1 MAEARGRDNFVAGPV
16 HSRGVRRSLHSQRI
30 FAVAVAVASPGC
42 LPEAPPPWQV
52 DHTIVAAQGVEV
64 VARGPWGSAASR
76 DDREVAEVMPGD
88 TIRPRPFV
96 IGPDGPIDEEDIRPR
111 YFYCRPQTCLGD
123 VSAAGGVRDCDD
135 EEPVPPRSTC
145 ELRGGQLTLGAMTEL
160 IQVSAIFMVS
170 GTPDGPGGAGCVERM
185 RGEAGDAE
193 SLRECLLRIE
203 LVPFGPTW
211 RLLLL
216 AAASGLA
223 DAVPLSAITPDVTA
237 ADPNLY
243 PGAPPLRV
251 LVTDPGGEGR
261 ERTAQTGDTIT
272 VRPGAEV
279 VVTAEVD
286 PADAQRYFYVDSGN
300 QFSPA
305 NEALTIGWL
314 FTEFVEWTA
323 PDLLTVAWT
332 MPGRPG
338 PFHLYALVGDGDAIT
353 PTWLRFEI
361 EAP

>member
-1 MAEARGRDNFVAGPV
+1 M
-16 HSRGVRRSLHSQRI
+16 RRILHSPRI
-30 FAVAVAVASPGC
+30 VAVAVAVAGC

-52 DHTIVAAQGVEV
+52 DHTIVAALGVDI
-64 VARGPWGSAASR
+64 VARGPWGSGASR
-76 DDREVAEVMPGD
+76 DDRGVAEAMPGD
-88 TIRPRPFV
+88 TIRPLPFV
-96 IGPDGPIDEEDIRPR
+96 IGPDGPIAEEDIRPR
-111 YFYCRPQTCLGD
+111 YFYCKPQVCLGD
-123 VSAAGGVRDCDD
+123 VSTVGGVRDCDD

-145 ELRGGQLTLGAMTEL
+145 ELRGGQLALGAMTEL
-160 IQVSAIFMVS
+160 IQVSAIFMVA
-170 GTPDGPGGAGCVERM
+170 GTPDGPSSTECLKRM

-203 LVPFGPTW
+203 LLQFGPTW

-223 DAVPLSAITPDVTA
+223 DAVPLSAISPDVTA

-243 PGAPPLRV
+243 PGEPPLRV
-251 LVTDPGGEGR
+251 RVTDPGEE
-261 ERTAQTGDTIT
+261 ERALTATLGDTIT

-286 PADAQRYFYVDSGN
+286 PADAQQYYYVDGAN
-300 QFSPA
+300 EFSRA
-305 NEALTIGWL
+305 TEALTIGWL

-323 PDLLTVAWT
+323 PDLLTVEWT

-338 PFHLYALVGDGDAIT
+338 PLYLYALLGDGDAIT